1 MLFFFQ
7 GYLVFLS
14 LLPSLRIMAMILL
27 SPLYF
32 FCFYTFENYKKSL
45 QTKRHSLTIA
55 FATLEALKAFVVNK
69 NNVFV
74 QPRRDATPRRADD
87 HQQMHQ

>member
-27 SPLYF
+27 SPLHF
-32 FCFYTFENYKKSL
+32 FCIYTFENCKKSL
-45 QTKRHSLTIA
+45 HTKRHSLTIA

>member
-1 MLFFFQ
+1 
-7 GYLVFLS
+7 
-14 LLPSLRIMAMILL
+14 MAMILL

-45 QTKRHSLTIA
+45 KTKRHSLTIA

-74 QPRRDATPRRADD
+74 QPRRDATPRRAD
-87 HQQMHQ
+87 